1 MAIAVLSPQ
10 DCLRDP
16 ISTRGGLLSTPPR
29 AKIHRNPN
37 PSSSSSSSRNSRGGG
52 QSIRRKRSPNS
63 SPPPP
68 QLADSPHAPTK
79 TVVKI
84 LKRGE
89 QIPIEKNPV
98 PIESKKA
105 DLEKSSPMMN
115 RSVDGFYAGSGF
127 FTSPPPSSLPLPVF
141 LKKTSNVEAT
151 TGLCRLLNLTL

>member
-1 MAIAVLSPQ
+1 MISMIWYERCNRNAGQSKI
-10 DCLRDP
+10 RDP
-16 ISTRGGLLSTPPR
+16 EDL
-29 AKIHRNPN
+29 AKHAAA
-37 PSSSSSSSRNSRGGG
+37 
-52 QSIRRKRSPNS
+52 S
-63 SPPPP
+63 SPLLHAPKSTVTLTLAPPP
-68 QLADSPHAPTK
+68 LPDTVAAAVNQLADSPHAPTK

-127 FTSPPPSSLPLPVF
+127 FT
-141 LKKTSNVEAT
+141 
-151 TGLCRLLNLTL
+151 

>member
-1 MAIAVLSPQ
+1 MAIAVLSTQ

-29 AKIHRNPN
+29 AKIHHNPN
-37 PSSSSSSSRNSRGGG
+37 PSSSSSSRHNRGGG

-115 RSVDGFYAGSGF
+115 RSVDS
-127 FTSPPPSSLPLPVF
+127 TPDLDSSPLRLRARYLSLSSSRRLATLKPLPVCAGF
-141 LKKTSNVEAT
+141 
-151 TGLCRLLNLTL
+151 